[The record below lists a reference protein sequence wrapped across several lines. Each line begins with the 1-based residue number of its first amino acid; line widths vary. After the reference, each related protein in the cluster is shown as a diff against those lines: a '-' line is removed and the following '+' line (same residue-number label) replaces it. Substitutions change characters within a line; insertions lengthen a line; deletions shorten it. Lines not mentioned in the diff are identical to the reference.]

1 MESNMVKHDQDM
13 QENVPLLENAL
24 ENAPAPSSSPPP
36 EDEEGSMER
45 KEFQEDLQ
53 RNRAKQLEFL
63 EKKLSGFAGFVR
75 KLKTRKPGPLKK
87 AGVKPLKS
95 SENIRSNSPD
105 DTVFDRTPSY
115 ITGTMRGY
123 QIDGLNWMISL
134 YQNGLNGIL
143 ADEMGLGKTIQS
155 ISMIGYLMNV
165 RELKGPFLVIV
176 PLTTI
181 DNWMKEFARFL
192 PSAKVLRAHATG
204 DLKKEIFKKL
214 SAVRRSWNV
223 AVTSYEFL
231 VRHKYYFKSLNF
243 HYAIIDEGHRGKNEH
258 TLFPRALRLCNIQGM
273 IMLTGTPIHNNLHE
287 LWALLN
293 LLMPLFF
300 DSADNF
306 DSWFKVEDCID
317 PQHEQTRRLQ
327 NLLKPLM
334 LRRIKSEACPD
345 IPPKVRITL
354 FVPPTEEICVWSKKI
369 QERDVQVV
377 KSNGFLGQYRMDMD
391 FPYLRQ
397 VTLHPYLIPG
407 AEPTE
412 HGNDVTE
419 QIVEYS
425 TKMIVLDKLL
435 KRLKER
441 GSKVLIF
448 TQFVIMLNILQ
459 DYLDYRGHEYCVI
472 QGSTPIEQRQKEM
485 DSFNH
490 PDSDKFV
497 FVLSTR
503 AGGLGINLVAADT
516 VIFYDMD
523 YNPQMDFQ
531 AEDRAHRI
539 GQLKKVHIFRLF
551 VRGTIEESLDA
562 ISQRKKQLDESVI
575 KRSLTKKLKM
585 GAMEYQQKNLWSVGT
600 IDPSAVEDKLDAVF
614 REMDTGS
621 GLQED
626 CAIVVPGIPHDNNN
640 LVVSL
645 KRKSDDELKIP
656 GKRKRA
662 I

>member
-1 MESNMVKHDQDM
+1 MESNTDI
-13 QENVPLLENAL
+13 QENMLPLENAL
-24 ENAPAPSSSPPP
+24 ENVPQPSSI
-36 EDEEGSMER
+36 EQAEAERRFVER
-45 KEFQEDLQ
+45 KEFQDDLY
-53 RNRAKQLEFL
+53 RHRAKQLEFL
-63 EKKLSGFAGFVR
+63 EKKLSGFAGFMR
-75 KLKTRKPGPLKK
+75 EIKKKKPGFQKK
-87 AGVKPLKS
+87 AGVKPLQ
-95 SENIRSNSPD
+95 NIKNVRSNSPD
-105 DTVFDRTPSY
+105 DTVFDETPSY
-115 ITGTMRGY
+115 IEGTMRGY
-123 QIDGLNWMISL
+123 QVEGLNWMISL

-165 RELKGPFLVIV
+165 RELKGPFLVVV

-181 DNWMKEFARFL
+181 DNWIKEFARFL
-192 PSAKVLRAHATG
+192 PSANVLRAHAIG
-204 DLKKEIFKKL
+204 DLKQEIFKKL
-214 SAVRRSWNV
+214 KATRRSWNV
-223 AVTSYEFL
+223 VVTSYEFL
-231 VRHKYYFKSLNF
+231 VRHKFYFSRINF
-243 HYAIIDEGHRGKNEH
+243 HYAIIDEGHRAKNEN
-258 TLFPRALRLCNIQGM
+258 TLFPRTLRVCHIQGM

-300 DSADNF
+300 NSADNF

-334 LRRIKSEACPD
+334 LRRIKSEVCPD

-354 FVPPTEEICVWSKKI
+354 FIPPTEEICVWSKKI
-369 QERDVQVV
+369 LERDVQIL
-377 KSNGFLGQYRMDMD
+377 KSNGFLGQYRISNV

-397 VTLHPYLIPG
+397 STLHPYLIPG

-412 HGNDVTE
+412 HGNEVTE

-425 TKMIVLDKLL
+425 SKMIVLDRLL

-448 TQFVIMLNILQ
+448 TQFVMMLDILM
-459 DYLDYRGHEYCVI
+459 DFFDYRGYEYCVI
-472 QGSTPIEQRQKEM
+472 HGSTSIEERQKRM

-490 PDSDKFV
+490 PDSDKFI
-497 FVLSTR
+497 FALSTR

-523 YNPQMDFQ
+523 FNPQADFQ

-551 VRGTIEESLDA
+551 VRGTIEESLNA
-562 ISQRKKQLDESVI
+562 ISERKKQLDESVI
-575 KRSLTKKLKM
+575 KRTLTKQLQI
-585 GAMEYQQKNLWSVGT
+585 AAIEFQQKNLWSVGT
-600 IDPSAVEDKLDAVF
+600 IDPSAVENELDAVF
-614 REMDTGS
+614 REMDTDS

-626 CAIVVPGIPHDNNN
+626 CAIVVPGIPRENNN
-640 LVVSL
+640 IVVSQ
-645 KRKSDDELKIP
+645 KRKRDDELITSS
-656 GKRKRA
+656 KRKRVA
-662 I
+662 VSEI